1 MTQNENLIKK
11 KKKDTRKSLDFY
23 KNLVQESLL
32 NSKDL
37 VEKATDVREK
47 LNCGQKVNKNIPQE
61 IPDLSKQIKKEI
73 SNQKT
78 VQTIEKTS
86 FRKEA
91 KFSPKIQIFNQR
103 ALNKSE
109 TNSKR
114 PPKNQGILSL
124 YDHENLTFYPIPN
137 SLSTESTNN
146 NEESDAKKNEQRAK
160 IIRNNIDYDNKIKP
174 LFFTNRY
181 VEYSYQDKGDNLY
194 EDGDLLRYLFE
205 KKIKKEK
212 NPGLYIVKQD
222 SIYLDNFKKL
232 LKKLKDE
239 KEEDMVKPSTD
250 STVRE
255 DNTLASDEIKRINRY
270 KNYKSDTKSKS
281 SSSGGGGA
289 GESKEE
295 KVEKVKNKTTDFKSY
310 FLSKISLCEN
320 NAIAGALNETNLD
333 KSGEKENPSLGK
345 STADVS
351 FNIDIEAQ
359 ISKKLKNKKEVKRKM
374 KIIGPIVTLFKVPSG
389 TGEIHSVKE
398 KGKFD
403 IRNIRFEDNEN
414 LEINNGNNDNNNN
427 DLNLNGDF
435 GITKRKVKENK
446 LNINFNLI
454 NSNDNLYKEQ
464 FTVKKVIENGKDFT
478 KQLIFFSQKI
488 KEFQNKTYK
497 YFFSQ
502 LQKYYKDFISNIE
515 NASYNVL
522 KFLSNPNCTSL
533 EIGPTESQKLL
544 DNLYWH
550 PKLQILSIPTSYV
563 ASLKEVM
570 DSKNWECILTTLS
583 INQDAGVSS
592 PPFEESIYKLFSGI
606 NSIPIQNIHFID
618 VPYNRKVADSLFNH
632 IELFYSINNTI
643 LNSFFGVEKPSI
655 NSKNNNNIN
664 NRIFN
669 INSSEKDI
677 TTSEEVDE
685 PKTSLFLNIQKTK
698 LPIVNLSWKKN
709 PNQKM
714 NSSRSE
720 DAIDLRAIYYI
731 LMEMLIRAYK
741 FNNHRIPEVFNK
753 LDLSETIVTD
763 DVGFL
768 VKIITQFKIIK
779 ELDISNTKL
788 LSYGRVINSDH
799 FLKKIKLTNKFTSI
813 MDIDEENLI
822 MDKVQKDIDFF
833 RNCTEQQKS
842 QLSDFLEDE
851 EMSYNYFM
859 GIFPILEK
867 MYVYNTDIK
876 ENVARDIYMLFKKLK
891 FFNGFYCSSS
901 GNENNNY
908 ILLNTINKITDVIQ
922 NDSSN
927 YCENIF
933 LISNKSY

>member
-1 MTQNENLIKK
+1 MTQNENLIKLI
-11 KKKDTRKSLDFY
+11 KKDTRKSLDFY

-61 IPDLSKQIKKEI
+61 IPDLTKQIKKEI
-73 SNQKT
+73 NNQKT
-78 VQTIEKTS
+78 IQTVEKTS

-146 NEESDAKKNEQRAK
+146 NEESEAKKNEQRAK
-160 IIRNNIDYDNKIKP
+160 IVRNNIDYDNKIKP

-239 KEEDMVKPSTD
+239 KEEDMAKPSTD

-333 KSGEKENPSLGK
+333 KSAEKENPSLGK

-359 ISKKLKNKKEVKRKM
+359 ISKKVKNKKDVNRKM

-389 TGEIHSVKE
+389 VGEIHSVRE

-414 LEINNGNNDNNNN
+414 LEVNNENNDNNMNN
-427 DLNLNGDF
+427 DINLNGDF
-435 GITKRKVKENK
+435 GITKRKAKESK
-446 LNINFNLI
+446 FNINFNLI
-454 NSNDNLYKEQ
+454 NNNENLYKEQ

-478 KQLIFFSQKI
+478 KQ
-488 KEFQNKTYK
+488 
-497 YFFSQ
+497 
-502 LQKYYKDFISNIE
+502 
-515 NASYNVL
+515 
-522 KFLSNPNCTSL
+522 
-533 EIGPTESQKLL
+533 
-544 DNLYWH
+544 
-550 PKLQILSIPTSYV
+550 
-563 ASLKEVM
+563 
-570 DSKNWECILTTLS
+570 
-583 INQDAGVSS
+583 
-592 PPFEESIYKLFSGI
+592 
-606 NSIPIQNIHFID
+606 
-618 VPYNRKVADSLFNH
+618 
-632 IELFYSINNTI
+632 
-643 LNSFFGVEKPSI
+643 
-655 NSKNNNNIN
+655 
-664 NRIFN
+664 
-669 INSSEKDI
+669 
-677 TTSEEVDE
+677 
-685 PKTSLFLNIQKTK
+685 
-698 LPIVNLSWKKN
+698 
-709 PNQKM
+709 
-714 NSSRSE
+714 
-720 DAIDLRAIYYI
+720 
-731 LMEMLIRAYK
+731 
-741 FNNHRIPEVFNK
+741 
-753 LDLSETIVTD
+753 
-763 DVGFL
+763 
-768 VKIITQFKIIK
+768 
-779 ELDISNTKL
+779 
-788 LSYGRVINSDH
+788 
-799 FLKKIKLTNKFTSI
+799 
-813 MDIDEENLI
+813 
-822 MDKVQKDIDFF
+822 
-833 RNCTEQQKS
+833 
-842 QLSDFLEDE
+842 
-851 EMSYNYFM
+851 
-859 GIFPILEK
+859 
-867 MYVYNTDIK
+867 
-876 ENVARDIYMLFKKLK
+876 
-891 FFNGFYCSSS
+891 
-901 GNENNNY
+901 
-908 ILLNTINKITDVIQ
+908 
-922 NDSSN
+922 
-927 YCENIF
+927 
-933 LISNKSY
+933 